1 MRIIGFS
8 PWSSDSRYI
17 TPFSSGSSK
26 SGRVIP
32 GWSFALMSV
41 LLLGSD
47 AWDLKSNPVDAGER
61 RDVQRLSVGI
71 APGEVVWR
79 LGQAQGAE
87 VLAAGRDHPDPA
99 GTTCVQVARDVDLE
113 PVDRVLPLGVR
124 H

>member
-1 MRIIGFS
+1 M
-8 PWSSDSRYI
+8 
-17 TPFSSGSSK
+17 
-26 SGRVIP
+26 P
-32 GWSFALMSV
+32 GWSSALMGV
-41 LLLGSD
+41 LLLGLD

-99 GTTCVQVARDVDLE
+99 GTTCVYVALDVDLE
-113 PVDRVLPLGVR
+113 SVDSVLAVCAR
-124 H
+124 HVEQHTGADHVEIRAELVAHHH